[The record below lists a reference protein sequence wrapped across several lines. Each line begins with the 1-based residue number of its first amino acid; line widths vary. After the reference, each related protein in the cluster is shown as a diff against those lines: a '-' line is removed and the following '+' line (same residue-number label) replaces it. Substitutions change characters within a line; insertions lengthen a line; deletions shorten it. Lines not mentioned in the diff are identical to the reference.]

1 MENNIKP
8 LWDCDAGNEASNSLA
23 VKLGFEIKETYQMH
37 WWHENKKFVDSYLKN
52 FNYNN

>member
-37 WWHENKKFVDSYLKN
+37 WWHENKKFVDLYLKN